1 MKIIKYTK
9 YIIPVLIGL
18 GILALIILVVIAA
31 TRDLSGLESVL
42 LQIILLAIGSSI
54 SFFIGHRSAREAA
67 EEIIKPHARSAFR
80 RLISLYNGLS
90 QAATVIESSQ
100 SSKSDEDYQ
109 VALARLEEIVTEQL
123 TTADDALDDWNDVV
137 PEDVAEL
144 KQKLRPSTQG
154 GMDNE

>member
-1 MKIIKYTK
+1 MKNIKY
-9 YIIPVLIGL
+9 IVPVLIGL
-18 GILALIILVVIAA
+18 GILALIILVYIAA
-31 TRDLSGLESVL
+31 TQELSSLARVL
-42 LQIILLAIGSSI
+42 LQIILLAISSAI
-54 SFFIGHRSAREAA
+54 SLFAGHRSAREAA
-67 EEIIKPHARSAFR
+67 REIIKPHARSAFR

-90 QAATVIESSQ
+90 RAATVIESSQ

-123 TTADDALDDWNDVV
+123 TTADDALDDWNDIV

-154 GMDNE
+154 GMDND

>member
-1 MKIIKYTK
+1 MKNIKY
-9 YIIPVLIGL
+9 IVPVLIGL
-18 GILALIILVVIAA
+18 GILALIILVIIAA
-31 TRDLSGLESVL
+31 TRNLSGLESVL

-90 QAATVIESSQ
+90 RAATVIESSQ
-100 SSKSDEDYQ
+100 SSKPDEDYQ

-123 TTADDALDDWNDVV
+123 TTADDALDDWRDVV
-137 PEDVAEL
+137 PEDVDEL
-144 KQKLRPSTQG
+144 KQKLRP
-154 GMDNE
+154 DNTTEDRQ